1 MSEAHTD
8 FDPPRRQRV
17 PIGAPSSGVQRIN
30 NYVGG
35 LPRWRRPFTR
45 KQEVAT
51 AGPGSVALSKL
62 LVPEG
67 ANGNYPGKRVFDV
80 AVSAG
85 FLLLLL
91 PVMGLVWLGV
101 RLTSKGPGLIWSER
115 IGRFG
120 RVFLMPK
127 FRSMRTDAPI
137 LPREALPDPKSY
149 DTPIGAF
156 LRKSSLD
163 ELPQL
168 WSIIVGDMSIVGPRP
183 LIRQDGEMHTLRA
196 RGSVYRARP
205 GITGMAQV
213 NGRNLVENRAKV
225 ALDEQY
231 VERASF
237 LLDMNLMLK
246 TVLVLSRPSMVMMF

>member
-1 MSEAHTD
+1 MSEAHSD
-8 FDPPRRQRV
+8 YEPARRQRIPV
-17 PIGAPSSGVQRIN
+17 PGAGVQRIS

-35 LPRWRRPFTR
+35 LPRWRRPFMHAKT
-45 KQEVAT
+45 QVA
-51 AGPGSVALSKL
+51 APARNAVALSKL

-67 ANGNYPGKRVFDV
+67 ANGSYPGKRVMDV
-80 AVSAG
+80 AVAVG
-85 FLLLLL
+85 LLLLLL
-91 PVMGLVWLGV
+91 PVMGLVWLAV
-101 RLTSKGPGLIWSER
+101 RMTSKGPGLIWSER
-115 IGRFG
+115 VGRFG

-137 LPREALPDPKSY
+137 LPREALPDPKVY
-149 DTPIGAF
+149 DTSIGAF

-168 WSIIVGDMSIVGPRP
+168 WSIVIGDMSLVGPRP
-183 LIRQDGEMHTLRA
+183 LIRQDSEMHTLRA

-205 GITGMAQV
+205 GMTGAAQV
-213 NGRNLVENRAKV
+213 NGRNLVENKAKV

-231 VERASF
+231 VERASL
-237 LLDMNLMLK
+237 LLDLRLILK

>member
-1 MSEAHTD
+1 MSEAHSD
-8 FDPPRRQRV
+8 FEPGRRQRV
-17 PIGAPSSGVQRIN
+17 PVGGAGVQRIS

-35 LPRWRRPFTR
+35 LPRWRRPFTHS
-45 KQEVAT
+45 KPPLAT
-51 AGPGSVALSKL
+51 ARSAVALSKL

-67 ANGNYPGKRVFDV
+67 ANGTYPGKRAMDV
-80 AVSAG
+80 ILSSG
-85 FLLLLL
+85 MLLVLL
-91 PVMGLVWLGV
+91 PVMGLVWLAV
-101 RLTSKGPGLIWSER
+101 RLSSKGPGLIWSER

-120 RVFLMPK
+120 RVFEMPK

-137 LPREALPDPKSY
+137 LPREALPDPKSF

-168 WSIIVGDMSIVGPRP
+168 WSVIVGDMSLVGPRP

-205 GITGMAQV
+205 GMTGAAQV
-213 NGRNLVENRAKV
+213 NGRNLVENKAKV

-237 LLDMNLMLK
+237 LLDMSLILK